1 MKVLIAVSC
10 LALMLSQVVHGFSP
24 VSITG
29 ADAKTNTMRNPTELQ
44 VWNDPYA
51 YGRNRYSP
59 YVMPR
64 RDNGMDSGYRRIG
77 MNGESYRGYGGRR
90 DSFGCNGGYYDRGY
104 GGYDRGYGGY
114 DGGYGGY
121 GRGYGGSYNG
131 RGGGYRDPYY
141 SYGGYDND
149 RSRYDRDWY
158 GGRGRDNYGS
168 SRRYDYGYPEY
179 GYGGYGGARMTNR
192 EIMDR
197 FSVGRGGNYGYYGR
211 GRGGRYNDD
220 YYY

>member
-77 MNGESYRGYGGRR
+77 MNGESYRGYGGRG
-90 DSFGCNGGYYDRGY
+90 DYFGYNGGYYDRGGYDRGY
-104 GGYDRGYGGY
+104 GGYDRGYGGSY
-114 DGGYGGY
+114 Y
-121 GRGYGGSYNG
+121 GR
-131 RGGGYRDPYY
+131 GGYRDPYY
-141 SYGGYDND
+141 NNGGYDYD

-158 GGRGRDNYGS
+158 RGR
-168 SRRYDYGYPEY
+168 
-179 GYGGYGGARMTNR
+179 
-192 EIMDR
+192 
-197 FSVGRGGNYGYYGR
+197 
-211 GRGGRYNDD
+211 
-220 YYY
+220 